1 MSEAFEFATAGRI
14 IFGAGRL
21 DEVGAVAREFGRRV
35 LLVTGSNSSRAE
47 PVRERLIKS
56 GCEVESIAVAGE
68 PTIELAERAASQ
80 AREARCEMVIGF
92 GGGSVVDAAKAAAA
106 LATHRGPALDYLEV
120 IGAGRPLTCDPLPYI
135 AIPTTAGTGAEVTRN
150 AVLHSPADRVKV
162 SLRSPRM
169 LPRVA
174 LVDPDTL
181 LTLPDEVMTSTGM
194 DALTQLIE
202 AFVSC
207 RANPLTDA
215 LCRQALPRIAR
226 SLERAILDRANAAA
240 RTDLAFAS
248 LCSGM
253 ALANAGLGAV
263 HGLAAPLGGMFAAP
277 HGAVCAVLL
286 LPVLKA
292 NLEVAQAES
301 KHADTVGRFSEL
313 AGLLTAGCGREP
325 QQVLDWVAGM
335 KESLKVRGLGQLG
348 VNPLEFRLVAE
359 RANDASSMKGN
370 PVSLSV
376 ERLCAVLTAA
386 A

>member
-1 MSEAFEFATAGRI
+1 MNKAFEFATAGRI
-14 IFGAGRL
+14 VFGVGRL
-21 DEVGAVAREFGRRV
+21 NEVGTIAREFGRRV
-35 LLVTGSNSSRAE
+35 LLVTGGNSSRAE

-56 GCEVESIAVAGE
+56 GCEVETFAVPGE
-68 PTIELAERAASQ
+68 PTIEMAERAVLQ
-80 AREARCEMVIGF
+80 GREARCEVVIGF
-92 GGGSVVDAAKAAAA
+92 GGGSVIDAAKAAAA
-106 LATHRGPALDYLEV
+106 LATNPGPALDYLEV
-120 IGAGRPLTCDPLPYI
+120 IGAGRPLVCDPLPYI
-135 AIPTTAGTGAEVTRN
+135 AVPTTAGTGAEVTRN
-150 AVLHSPADRVKV
+150 AVLHSPADRMKV

-181 LTLPDEVMTSTGM
+181 LTLPDDVMTSTGM

-226 SLERAILDRANAAA
+226 SLERAIQNREDALAQ
-240 RTDLAFAS
+240 TDLAFAS

-277 HGAVCAVLL
+277 HGAVCAALL

-313 AGLLTAGCGREP
+313 AGLLTAGGGREP
-325 QQVLDWVAGM
+325 QQVLDWVAGL
-335 KESLKVRGLGQLG
+335 KESIKVRGLAQLG
-348 VNPLEFRLVAE
+348 VDHKEFRRVAE
-359 RANDASSMKGN
+359 RAKDASSMKGN

-376 ERLCAVLTAA
+376 EKLRDVLNAA